1 MKLLP
6 LISLLLLACGDESA
20 PPAASSSPPR
30 HYDFSAMS
38 WSGDRNDPAHSGQ
51 VDAMG
56 DKLTAVWQTQ
66 LQGGVY
72 SCPVISEGKLYVTD
86 EKKML
91 YCVELTSGRILWKQ
105 ELPHAVFAPLLLHEN
120 ILYWGDTYGMVTA
133 FDLNTRK
140 TLWSYQ
146 KTEEKIMSGIALS
159 PDGAELIFGSYDF
172 HLRVLSRAEGK
183 ELFSLKTA
191 NYINGTPAVVGDRV
205 YFGGCDH
212 HLRMVNLAEQK
223 EELSVKLPSYIPSG
237 IASDGERLYAAC
249 YDGSLQARRLDGSPL
264 WVYDCPKKSPS
275 YQSSPAVN
283 SQYVIAVEKNGLVSV
298 LDKKTGALQSSH
310 TTIGD
315 VELSP
320 LVDEQRA
327 LICDNDGV
335 LDLVDLATGE
345 LIHRERYGTVITAP
359 LISQGGYLILCDE
372 EGRVSCYHWE
382 K

>member
-1 MKLLP
+1 MRYFSLM
-6 LISLLLLACGDESA
+6 SLLLVACGNDETPSTA
-20 PPAASSSPPR
+20 PISPPR
-30 HYDFSAMS
+30 HYDFSTMS
-38 WSGDRNDPAHSGQ
+38 WSGDRDDPAHSGQ

-56 DKLTAVWQTQ
+56 NKLTAVWQTQ
-66 LQGGVY
+66 LKGGVY
-72 SCPVISEGKLYVTD
+72 SCPVISEERLYVTD
-86 EKKML
+86 EEKML
-91 YCVELTSGRILWKQ
+91 YCLELSSGRILWKQ
-105 ELPHAVFAPLLLHEN
+105 ELSHAVFAPLMLHED

-140 TLWSYQ
+140 TLWNYQ
-146 KTEEKIMSGIALS
+146 KTEEKILSGVALS
-159 PDGAELIFGSYDF
+159 PDGEQLIFGSYDF

-183 ELFSLKTA
+183 EIFSLKTA
-191 NYINGTPAVVGDRV
+191 NYINGTPAVVGERI

-212 HLRMVNLAEQK
+212 HLRMVNLTEQK
-223 EELSVKLPSYIPSG
+223 EALCVKLPSYIPSA
-237 IASDGERLYAAC
+237 IASDGDRLYAAC
-249 YDGSLQARRLDGSPL
+249 YDGSLQARSLDGKAI

-275 YQSSPAVN
+275 YQSSPAIN
-283 SQYVIAVEKNGLVSV
+283 SQYVVVVEKNGLVSV
-298 LDKKTGALQSSH
+298 LDKKTGALQSSF

-345 LIHRERYGTVITAP
+345 LIHRERYGTVVTAP